1 LQGSGLG
8 KRPDGRRAQR
18 RDPVEPGRG
27 DLGIDA
33 RLRDHAAV
41 ANHDDMGES
50 EARLD
55 LVDLDGERARIAHG
69 ALEHLDRHRATIRRA
84 QKTIDDL
91 QLALLAIAIVA
102 ELRQLAAA
110 ALEIA
115 R

>member
-1 LQGSGLG
+1 
-8 KRPDGRRAQR
+8 
-18 RDPVEPGRG
+18 
-27 DLGIDA
+27 
-33 RLRDHAAV
+33 
-41 ANHDDMGES
+41 MGES